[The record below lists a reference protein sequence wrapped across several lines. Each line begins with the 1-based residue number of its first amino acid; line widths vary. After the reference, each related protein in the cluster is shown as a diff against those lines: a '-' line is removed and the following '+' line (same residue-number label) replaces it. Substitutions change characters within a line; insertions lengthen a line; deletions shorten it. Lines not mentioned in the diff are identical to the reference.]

1 MAQKSGFFN
10 TEYLADGTPDRKY
23 DADTYTD
30 WLAAW
35 ISDGVRRSGEDD
47 YKVSASGGMA
57 LKVNPGYAMVGGKW
71 THNDSEFTGFAVP
84 TAPSGDRKRIDRIV
98 IRRDSSISVRD
109 AFLAYKQGEEAVS
122 PAPPALTRSG
132 SVYEIAIADILVRPA
147 VTSVSASDITDQ
159 RGNKDVCGWVTTPV
173 GYDDYFV
180 SLDSKFDDWFQGV
193 RERVATV
200 TMPRFYRQRIT
211 VESAGKVFTFSIAQY
226 DPTGVDQVF
235 VYVNGLMAIPE
246 IDYTLSGST
255 ITFAADKVAGTDID
269 VTVLKSVDATGL
281 GDVQDE
287 VEELQ
292 EQVATIKNIGEYLY
306 ICNGYDD
313 NVKLSQIAQGFFSNG
328 PENGQLAINVYG
340 TFGANAPFSGTGES
354 TSRYRWMVLGSEAA
368 TSTKRVTFD
377 FLNCSPINL
386 NGEAGKHYI
395 CFYGSNC
402 TVRNATVVARQR
414 NTEGSVVVFVSPS
427 NTGFVVENSRI
438 DLSAYLNSWIAGSG
452 TFRDCYGTVTNS
464 RASSYCFALDGLLR
478 VFGGSYTA
486 YTGLSSETSYVFGSR
501 GSSAGALF
509 SYGVNC
515 PSVSKAAHYQNYAAY
530 FDNISGSGILTGL
543 VTPLE
548 CDVSESAGK
557 FVLRDRINANYPSV
571 NY

>member
-1 MAQKSGFFN
+1 M
-10 TEYLADGTPDRKY
+10 
-23 DADTYTD
+23 
-30 WLAAW
+30 
-35 ISDGVRRSGEDD
+35 
-47 YKVSASGGMA
+47 
-57 LKVNPGYAMVGGKW
+57 
-71 THNDSEFTGFAVP
+71 
-84 TAPSGDRKRIDRIV
+84 
-98 IRRDSSISVRD
+98 
-109 AFLAYKQGEEAVS
+109 
-122 PAPPALTRSG
+122 
-132 SVYEIAIADILVRPA
+132 
-147 VTSVSASDITDQ
+147 
-159 RGNKDVCGWVTTPV
+159 
-173 GYDDYFV
+173 
-180 SLDSKFDDWFQGV
+180 
-193 RERVATV
+193 
-200 TMPRFYRQRIT
+200 
-211 VESAGKVFTFSIAQY
+211 
-226 DPTGVDQVF
+226 F

-255 ITFAADKVAGTDID
+255 ITFTADKVAGTDID

-306 ICNGYDD
+306 VCNGYDD

-328 PENGQLAINVYG
+328 PENGQLTINVYG

-354 TSRYRWMVLGSEAA
+354 ISRYRWMVLGSEAA
-368 TSTKRVTFD
+368 TSTKRVIFD
-377 FLNCSPINL
+377 FLNCSTINL

-478 VFGGSYTA
+478 VFGGSYTS

-530 FDNISGSGILTGL
+530 FDNISGSGVLTGL